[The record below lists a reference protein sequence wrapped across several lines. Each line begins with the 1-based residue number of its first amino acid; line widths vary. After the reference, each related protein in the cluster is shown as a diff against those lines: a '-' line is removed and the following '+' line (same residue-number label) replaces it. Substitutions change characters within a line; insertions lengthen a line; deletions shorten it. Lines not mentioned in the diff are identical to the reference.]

1 MITIKEIAQLAGV
14 SPGTV
19 DRVIHGRGGVSKK
32 TEAKIKALMED
43 HNFTVNKIARS
54 LAIKKKY
61 VLGVLMPAASRAQS
75 FWASPLEGVQKA
87 SEEVVGFGV
96 MVHTFT
102 FDQSDTRSY
111 MDAFATMLDEKPDAI
126 VLVPTFKKE
135 TALLVKRMDSEGIPF
150 VFLNIDLD
158 AFSNISYV
166 GQHSYQGGTVAGQLM
181 QLCVGA
187 QGKVLIAHSRTDL
200 SNFHNI
206 TQRIRGFQ
214 DYLHSCGGQVST
226 VSWQLPSEMDDVAL
240 ADLETIIGNDKAIRG
255 IFVPTSRVSYLT
267 KKLSENILAHL
278 QIIGF
283 DTTPGNID
291 ALKEGRVTMLISQ
304 KSYDQGYRAVESM
317 SEYLL
322 YKREL
327 PEKIFSPI
335 EIVTKENVG
344 YLQRKAHAILS

>member
-1 MITIKEIAQLAGV
+1 MAGV
-14 SPGTV
+14 SAGTV

-32 TEAKIKALMED
+32 TEARIKALMED
-43 HNFTVNKIARS
+43 HSFTVNKIARS

-75 FWASPLEGVQKA
+75 FWTSPLEGVQKA

-96 MVHTFT
+96 RVRTFT

-111 MDAFATMLDEKPDAI
+111 MDAFYSMMDEKPDAI

-135 TALLVKRMDSEGIPF
+135 TALLVKRMVSEGIPF
-150 VFLNIDLD
+150 VFLNIDLE

-166 GQHSYQGGTVAGQLM
+166 GQHSYQGGSVAGQLM

-187 QGKVLIAHSRTDL
+187 GGKVLIAHSRTDL

-214 DYLHSCGGQVST
+214 DYLLSCGGQVST
-226 VSWQLPSEMDDVAL
+226 VSWQFPSEVDDTTG
-240 ADLETIIGNDKAIRG
+240 ADLEEMVANDEGIRG

-267 KKLSENILAHL
+267 KVLSDSILARL

-283 DTTPGNID
+283 DTTPANIE
-291 ALKEGRVTMLISQ
+291 ALKAGKITMLISQ

-317 SEYLL
+317 AEYLL